1 MSAPV
6 RAHAAPR
13 SWGVP
18 SLDERAPLPAGLV
31 VELRPE
37 SGVRPEDTARS
48 ERAARAVSLRAICA
62 AQAAGHC
69 PALLDAGGHF
79 DLREAEAAGVDL
91 GGLVLAQPEDGAAHA
106 LDLALRL
113 VRSGA
118 FGLLVVWSDVPQDHG
133 LTLRA
138 LAGSLAFP
146 ATGGT
151 RPTALFAPP
160 AEGLFAPTAAL
171 KYYASLRVRVKA
183 ERRPGGSVWETR
195 TRVVKATVATGVRP
209 SYDWRPL

>member
-6 RAHAAPR
+6 REHAAPR

-37 SGVRPEDTARS
+37 TGLRPADTERS
-48 ERAARAVSLRAICA
+48 ERAARMLSLRAICA
-62 AQAAGHC
+62 AQAAGHY

-79 DLREAEAAGVDL
+79 DPREAEEAGVDL
-91 GGLVLAQPEDGAAHA
+91 GGLILAQPENGATHA

-133 LTLRA
+133 LALRA
-138 LAGSLAFP
+138 LAGSLAFS
-146 ATGGT
+146 ATGA
-151 RPTALFAPP
+151 RPTALFVPS

-171 KYYASLRVRVKA
+171 QYYASLRVRVKA
-183 ERRPGGSVWETR
+183 ERRPGPGGVWETR
-195 TRVVKATVATGVRP
+195 ARVVKATVATGVRP